1 MKKIVFLLL
10 LFSSLACGLLEN
22 VSQITPATTRAPYST
37 PSFVPS
43 PAPCL
48 VRTGIEDGG
57 LLNLREGPGVNYAPV
72 RVLHEGDVILLLG
85 VPTHD
90 DWQFVKADSI
100 DGWANAHFIDCTL
113 STNASANLFK
123 TSSSEVKR

>member
-22 VSQITPATTRAPYST
+22 VSQTSPATTRAPYST
-37 PSFVPS
+37 PSSVPS
-43 PAPCL
+43 PALCL

-72 RVLHEGDVILLLG
+72 RVLHEGEMILLLG
-85 VPTHD
+85 APTHD
-90 DWQFVKADSI
+90 GWQSVKADSI
-100 DGWANAHFIDCTL
+100 EGWVNAHFIDC
-113 STNASANLFK
+113 SMTN
-123 TSSSEVKR
+123 TSEVKR